1 MEGQEIRMRMLLVA
15 ALSGATLL
23 GGLKGFA
30 AEAEGLSCE
39 KLASL
44 DLTDT
49 TITLAAEVPRG
60 TFDPGPP
67 AAAFLFDPP
76 YETMPTFCRVTATV
90 APTTDSEIKIEVWMP
105 AERWN
110 GRLMTVGNGGFLGAF
125 YYGDMF
131 ASVMQGYAAAGTN
144 TGHDGGLT
152 DASFGAGHPEKVVD
166 FGHRAIHL
174 TAVTAKAIVAAH
186 MGSPATQS
194 SYVGCSTG
202 GRQGI
207 EAAQRYPQDF
217 DTILAGAPA
226 ANMARLQAYSL
237 NLQQVLTQT
246 EHPLPVEKLPLIREA
261 ALAACDAD
269 DGVADRVIAD
279 PRTCRFD
286 PRDLVCEAGGDQ
298 SQCLTPAEADG
309 AARIYAGPINPR
321 TGEILYPPPL
331 PSSEMEWGVFAAP
344 ETFGSTFYRQ
354 LVKNDPQ
361 WNIFTF
367 DFDHDVERGAQVGGG
382 AMESMNPDISA
393 FVARGGK
400 LLLWHGWTD
409 AYVSPLNTIVYY
421 EKVVDTIGEDAARDS
436 VRLFMFPGMDHCG
449 NGEGPGWTAYG
460 AEVERLFDWW
470 QGGSAPESVLASRPL
485 PDGGVLTR
493 PVCRYPQAARYDGT
507 GDPNSADSFVC
518 TAE

>member
-1 MEGQEIRMRMLLVA
+1 MRMVPPAAVCAA
-15 ALSGATLL
+15 ALIGSLYGS
-23 GGLKGFA
+23 A
-30 AEAEGLSCE
+30 AEAEGLACE
-39 KLASL
+39 ELASL
-44 DLTDT
+44 ALPDT
-49 TITLAAEVPRG
+49 TITSAAQVSAG
-60 TFDPGPP
+60 SFDPGPP
-67 AAAFLFDPP
+67 PEPFMFDPP
-76 YETMPTFCRVTATV
+76 YETMAAFCRVTATV
-90 APTTDSEIKIEVWMP
+90 APTADSEIKIEIWMP
-105 AERWN
+105 AEGWN

-125 YYGDMF
+125 YYGDLF

-144 TGHDGGLT
+144 TGHDGRAT

-166 FGHRAIHL
+166 FGYRAIHV

-186 MGSPATQS
+186 TGLAPMLSG
-194 SYVGCSTG
+194 YVGCSTG

-226 ANMARLQAYSL
+226 ANMARLQAYTL
-237 NLQQVLTQT
+237 NLQQVLTDP
-246 EHPLPVEKLPLIREA
+246 EHPLPLEKLPIVREA

-279 PRTCRFD
+279 PRMCRFD
-286 PRDLVCEAGGDQ
+286 PRDLVCKAGADE
-298 SQCLTPAEADG
+298 SQCLTPAEAEG
-309 AARIYAGPINPR
+309 VARVYAGPINPR
-321 TGEILYPPPL
+321 TGELLYPAPL

-354 LVKNDPQ
+354 LVMNDPQ

-367 DFDHDVERGAQVGGG
+367 DFDRDVVRGAQVGGG

-409 AYVSPLNTIVYY
+409 AYVSPLNTIAYY
-421 EKVVDTIGEDAARDS
+421 ENVVDAIGEDAARAS

-449 NGEGPGWTAYG
+449 GGEGPGWADFG
-460 AEVERLFDWW
+460 SEVERLFDWW
-470 QGGSAPESVLASRPL
+470 KGGPALERVLASRPL
-485 PDGGVLTR
+485 PGDGVLGR
-493 PVCRYPQAARYDGT
+493 PVCPYPQAARYDGT
-507 GDPNSADSFVC
+507 GDPTAAGSFSCSA
-518 TAE
+518 E